1 MYCTETLIRVRYGE
15 TDRMGYLYYG
25 HYPEY
30 FEVARTDMIRSL
42 GISYKEM
49 EDMGIILP
57 VRNLN
62 IAYKIPAL
70 YDEQLLVKACLKE
83 LPEVKLNI
91 DYEILN
97 QKQKLICTGNTV
109 LVFVDAAS
117 RKLRRAPDFFLDA
130 VRKYF

>member
-1 MYCTETLIRVRYGE
+1 MYCTETQIRVRYGE

-42 GISYKEM
+42 GISYKEI
-49 EDMGIILP
+49 EDRGIILP
-57 VRNLN
+57 VRNLSV
-62 IAYKIPAL
+62 AYKIPAA
-70 YDEQLLVKACLKE
+70 YDELLLVKACLKE
-83 LPEVKLNI
+83 LPEIKLNI
-91 DYEILN
+91 DYEMFN
-97 QKQKLICTGNTV
+97 QRQQLICTGNTI

-117 RKLRRAPDFFLDA
+117 RKLRRAPDFFLEG